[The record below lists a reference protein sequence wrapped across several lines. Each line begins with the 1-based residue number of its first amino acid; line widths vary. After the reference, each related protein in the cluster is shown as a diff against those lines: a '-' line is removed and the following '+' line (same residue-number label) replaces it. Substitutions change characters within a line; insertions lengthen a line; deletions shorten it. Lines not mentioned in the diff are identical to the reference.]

1 MIGPFNKK
9 KKKRKV
15 SKKEGP
21 FGTIFITEK
30 PVVNDSVVVKKPKRR
45 G

>member
-1 MIGPFNKK
+1 MMGPFNKK
-9 KKKRKV
+9 RRKE
-15 SKKEGP
+15 KYQKEGP

-30 PVVNDSVVVKKPKRR
+30 PVVNDSVVVKTQRR